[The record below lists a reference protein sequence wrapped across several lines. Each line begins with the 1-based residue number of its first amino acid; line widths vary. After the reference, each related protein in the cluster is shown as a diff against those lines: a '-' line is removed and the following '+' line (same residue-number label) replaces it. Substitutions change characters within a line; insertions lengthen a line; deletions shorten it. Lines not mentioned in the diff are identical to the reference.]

1 MLVRAKSLI
10 YHQKRYIN
18 PGDEVD
24 ISEKALARLEGC
36 YERVRLPAK
45 KAAPKEQ
52 SPQRVVSKKAVSKR
66 AAAKKRA
73 PKKAVLKKT
82 EASEE

>member
-1 MLVRAKSLI
+1 MIVRAKI
-10 YHQKRYIN
+10 IIFHQGRYYN

-36 YERVRLPAK
+36 YEKVRQP
-45 KAAPKEQ
+45 PKRG
-52 SPQRVVSKKAVSKR
+52 PKR
-66 AAAKKRA
+66 ATKKKVA
-73 PKKAVLKKT
+73 

>member
-10 YHQKRYIN
+10 YHQGRYIN
-18 PGDEVD
+18 PGDTVD

-36 YERVRLPAK
+36 YEKVRQPAK
-45 KAAPKEQ
+45 KKT
-52 SPQRVVSKKAVSKR
+52 
-66 AAAKKRA
+66 AKI
-73 PKKAVLKKT
+73 

>member
-10 YHQKRYIN
+10 YHQGRYIN

-36 YERVRLPAK
+36 YEKVRQPAK
-45 KAAPKEQ
+45 K
-52 SPQRVVSKKAVSKR
+52 RVPSQ
-66 AAAKKRA
+66 
-73 PKKAVLKKT
+73 KKT